1 MLNEPDIQRYVKMP
15 LSELERR
22 SLQLDAQRQH
32 IGKGQMPH
40 GMSVYRRRLMKALET
55 KRAEQ
60 AAQQAHYMNSKAR
73 SVNSRLTPQQ
83 RYDKGSRAGR
93 SDALSG
99 TSSREWDIEDA
110 EERRGYH
117 DTYHSTQRPPSRP
130 SWWGW

>member
-1 MLNEPDIQRYVKMP
+1 MDT
-15 LSELERR
+15 
-22 SLQLDAQRQH
+22 QRQH

-40 GMSVYRRRLMKALET
+40 GMSVYRRRLIKALDT

-60 AAQQAHYMNSKAR
+60 AAQQTHYMNSQAR
-73 SVNSRLTPQQ
+73 SVNIRLTQQQ
-83 RYDKGSRAGR
+83 RYDKGSQAGR

-117 DTYHSTQRPPSRP
+117 DTYYSTQQLPSRSSLSP
-130 SWWGW
+130 WGW